1 MNTQHPIPDI
11 ISQHLAAYHI
21 QTLAPA
27 WIELTPQTDQIQSL
41 GGAWQSYFTTNLE
54 LGSSITSACEY
65 LQGMLPI
72 QESFE
77 LPQVQMRNDKYT
89 DILAFH
95 DAQTQTDWLLFCDV
109 TMSTLQL
116 QEYQQAANEL
126 NLLKDQLNQTLGRFV
141 GEEVAQRASNGTLQ
155 FNIAG
160 ERKVITTLFVDIR
173 GFTPFNE
180 SHDAQDVM
188 HALNQYMDCMLKPIL
203 EEAGMVDKIIGDGVM
218 AVFGVLASD
227 NNSADNA
234 FVAAK
239 SIQAKVKAL
248 NKQRGN
254 EGQDQLGVGI
264 GIATGDAVLGILGSH
279 ERRAFTAI
287 GRHVNLAARLE
298 SNARIGEIL
307 LDEAS
312 VTALDNPP
320 SFALVSLTLKGIGK
334 THAYSLTS

>member
-1 MNTQHPIPDI
+1 MNNQTIPDL
-11 ISQHLAAYHI
+11 ISQHLADYHI

-27 WIELTPQTDQIQSL
+27 WIELTTQTDYIQSL
-41 GGAWQSYFTTNLE
+41 GGAWQNYFEVNLE
-54 LGSSITSACEY
+54 IGSSITLACEY

-72 QESFE
+72 QENFE
-77 LPQVQMRNDKYT
+77 LPQIQMRNEKYT

-109 TMSTLQL
+109 TQSTLQL

-126 NLLKDQLNQTLGRFV
+126 NLLKDQLKRTLGRFV
-141 GEEVAQRASNGTLQ
+141 GEEVAQRAANGTLQ
-155 FNIAG
+155 FDTAG

-180 SHDAQDVM
+180 KHDAQEVM
-188 HALNQYMDCMLKPIL
+188 HALNLYMDCMLKPIL
-203 EEAGMVDKIIGDGVM
+203 EESGMVDKIIGDGVM
-218 AVFGVLASD
+218 AVFGVLASK

-234 FVAAK
+234 FTAAK
-239 SIQAKVKAL
+239 RIQKKVQAL

-254 EGQDQLGVGI
+254 EGLEQLGVGI

-287 GRHVNLAARLE
+287 GRHVNLASRLE

-312 VTALDNPP
+312 VSSLNHAPE
-320 SFALVSLTLKGIGK
+320 FALVTLTLKGIGK
-334 THAYSLTS
+334 THAYSFAS